1 MATFLVEL
9 TVQTSG
15 YEKSTQHL
23 VEAGCKSL
31 ATDYAL
37 YCESHDPESLDW
49 DDKRVVDMGYEFVYT
64 VRSVTEVPAEHLD
77 VLKHY
82 MNVQHYCQL
91 DLAKSG
97 NYVPF

>member
-1 MATFLVEL
+1 
-9 TVQTSG
+9 
-15 YEKSTQHL
+15 
-23 VEAGCKSL
+23 
-31 ATDYAL
+31 
-37 YCESHDPESLDW
+37 
-49 DDKRVVDMGYEFVYT
+49 MGYEFVYT